1 MKTILVIEDH
11 ADMRRN
17 IATILEMEN
26 FAVITAADG
35 REGLEQARRRR
46 PDVILCDVMMPEL
59 DGYGVL
65 AELRKDAGSRQ
76 SRSSFSRRR
85 ASNVTCARA

>member
-1 MKTILVIEDH
+1 MKTVLIIEDH

-26 FAVITAADG
+26 FNVVTACDG
-35 REGLEQARRRR
+35 REGVEEARRSR
-46 PDVILCDVMMPEL
+46 PDMILCDVMMPEL

-65 AELRKDAGSRQ
+65 AELRKDPVS
-76 SRSSFSRRR
+76 
-85 ASNVTCARA
+85 ASTPLFF